1 MVALTI
7 DGIDLFNQV
16 RIVYKTILIGVSSY
30 TKFIPIIKYKHI
42 CIYENSCRFIF
53 ILIDDH
59 HGDIFAHMLYAFH
72 CIVKSSKGNQDPNKG
87 L

>member
-1 MVALTI
+1 MNRI
-7 DGIDLFNQV
+7 EEKIISSYGGIDDF
-16 RIVYKTILIGVSSY
+16 
-30 TKFIPIIKYKHI
+30 PIIKYKHI

-59 HGDIFAHMLYAFH
+59 HGDIFAQMLYAFH